1 MDSTINV
8 DSSPNVVVYPKAQ
21 RVVCNGERKYSD
33 LGKHMEEI
41 KNKKRRLNVR
51 KKKKMTTYRFE
62 KLRAVTIVI
71 KLTPLNF
78 GTGNGMFPGERDK
91 FWHR

>member
-8 DSSPNVVVYPKAQ
+8 DSSPYVVVYPKAQ

-33 LGKHMEEI
+33 LGKQLEKI
-41 KNKKRRLNVR
+41 KNKNRRLNV
-51 KKKKMTTYRFE
+51 KKKKKKSERERTYGFE

-71 KLTPLNF
+71 KLT
-78 GTGNGMFPGERDK
+78 
-91 FWHR
+91 HR